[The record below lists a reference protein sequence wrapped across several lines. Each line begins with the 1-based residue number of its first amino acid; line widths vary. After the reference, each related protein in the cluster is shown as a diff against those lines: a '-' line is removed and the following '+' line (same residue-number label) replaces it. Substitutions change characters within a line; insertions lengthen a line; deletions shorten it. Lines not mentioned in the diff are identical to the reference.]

1 MRCAHEKP
9 PEAKLNQHG
18 FQHDGFERKRCGV
31 KWALVTFITAATV
44 VLVALAWLQSG
55 GLQQHAMFS
64 AATPEAAVR
73 ALMTQVQ
80 SHNFDQAY
88 AALDPSSNTDLSSFV
103 QDVAGSNSSL
113 RTYSSLQSVDV
124 SPLHADNDHAVVRLR
139 MTWSSAVGSLDDVR
153 DVNVKRDGSVWRVVW
168 PKPAFQ
174 AVPPQVVSVNYLR
187 WEVIGRNTSQA
198 WGAQDVDSPKVRI
211 TSMNAISR
219 PGRVVILGEVE
230 NEDTIPAY
238 LNVNATLLKAD
249 GSPIDEEG
257 SFDLISHVL
266 LPKQVSPYRIDF
278 PGVRLDSV
286 KSVRMDA
293 RALLVPASADPVIAA
308 TNQAVSKDGLNRNVL
323 KGELVNQ
330 SGRPVNIAQVLAA
343 YYDDQGKVIWVSDG
357 YVDQALMPQVPVPF
371 AVDIP
376 DDIAARLKNYR
387 VLVNHYSRS
396 SS

>member
-1 MRCAHEKP
+1 M
-9 PEAKLNQHG
+9 
-18 FQHDGFERKRCGV
+18 
-31 KWALVTFITAATV
+31 KWALAVLLTLATL
-44 VLVALAWLQSG
+44 VLVAIAWLQSG
-55 GLQQHAMFS
+55 GVKRHAISS
-64 AATPEAAVR
+64 AATPEEAMQ
-73 ALMTQVQ
+73 ALMSNLQA
-80 SHNFDQAY
+80 HNFPQAY
-88 AALDPSSNTDLSSFV
+88 DSLDRSSDTDIASFIR
-103 QDVAGSNSSL
+103 DVAGSDGSL
-113 RTYSSLQSVDV
+113 RTYSSLQSADV
-124 SPLHADNDHAVVRLR
+124 SPLHADPDQALVRVR
-139 MTWSSAVGSLDDVR
+139 MNWSSALGSLDDVR
-153 DVNVKRDGSVWRVVW
+153 DLRVRRDGSVWRVVW
-168 PKPAFQ
+168 PKPAFP

-187 WEVIGRNTSQA
+187 WEVIGRNTSQN
-198 WGAQDVDSPKVRI
+198 WGSQDVDSPKVRI

-249 GSPIDEEG
+249 GSPLDEEG

-278 PGVRLDSV
+278 PGVRMDAV

-293 RALLVPASADPVIAA
+293 RALLVPASADPVIAVA
-308 TNQAVSKDGLNRNVL
+308 DQAVSKDGLNRNVL

-343 YYDDQGKVIWVSDG
+343 YYDDSGKVIWVSDG

-376 DDIAARLKNYR
+376 NDIAERLKSYR
-387 VLVNHYSRS
+387 VIVNHYSRTS
-396 SS
+396 N

>member
-1 MRCAHEKP
+1 M
-9 PEAKLNQHG
+9 
-18 FQHDGFERKRCGV
+18 
-31 KWALVTFITAATV
+31 KWGLVTFLAVATT
-44 VLVALAWLQSG
+44 VLVAISWLQSG
-55 GLQQHAMFS
+55 GLKRHAMFS
-64 AATPEAAVR
+64 AVTPEEAVQ
-73 ALMTQVQ
+73 ALMSQIQ
-80 SHNFDQAY
+80 AHNYQQAY
-88 AALDPSSNTDLSSFV
+88 ASLDRSSDTDLASFTREL
-103 QDVAGSNSSL
+103 AGSDGSL
-113 RTYSSLQSVDV
+113 RTYSSLQTAEV
-124 SPLHADNDHAVVRLR
+124 SPLHSDGDQALVRVR
-139 MTWSSAVGSLDDVR
+139 MNWSSALGSLDDVR
-153 DVNVKRDGSVWRVVW
+153 DLHVRRDGSVWRVVW
-168 PKPAFQ
+168 PKPAMA

-187 WEVIGRNTSQA
+187 WEVIGRNTSQN

-230 NEDTIPAY
+230 NEDTVPAY

-278 PGVRLDSV
+278 PGVRFDAV

-293 RALLVPASADPVIAA
+293 RALLVPASADPVIAVSDQ
-308 TNQAVSKDGLNRNVL
+308 TVSKDGLDRNVL
-323 KGELVNQ
+323 KGELVNE

-343 YYDDQGKVIWVSDG
+343 YYDNSGKVIWVSDG

-376 DDIAARLKNYR
+376 DDVAGRLKNYR
-387 VLVNHYSRS
+387 VIVNHYSRS

>member
-1 MRCAHEKP
+1 MKA
-9 PEAKLNQHG
+9 G
-18 FQHDGFERKRCGV
+18 
-31 KWALVTFITAATV
+31 LVIFLTIATV
-44 VLVALAWLQSG
+44 VLVAIAWLQSG
-55 GLQQHAMFS
+55 GVQQHAISS
-64 AATPEAAVR
+64 AATPEEAVQ
-73 ALMTQVQ
+73 ALMSNLQA
-80 SHNFDQAY
+80 HNFQQAY
-88 AALDPSSNTDLSSFV
+88 HSLDRSSDTDIASFIR
-103 QDVAGSNSSL
+103 DVAGSDGSL
-113 RTYSSLQSVDV
+113 RTYSSLQSADV
-124 SPLHADNDHAVVRLR
+124 SPLHADPDQALVRVR
-139 MTWSSAVGSLDDVR
+139 MNWSSALGSLDDVR
-153 DVNVKRDGSVWRVVW
+153 DLRVRRDGSVWRVVW
-168 PKPAFQ
+168 PKPAFP

-187 WEVIGRNTSQA
+187 WEVIGRNTSQN
-198 WGAQDVDSPKVRI
+198 WGSQDVDSPKVRI

-249 GSPIDEEG
+249 GSPLDEEG

-278 PGVRLDSV
+278 PGVRMDAV

-293 RALLVPASADPVIAA
+293 RALLVPASADPVIAVA
-308 TNQAVSKDGLNRNVL
+308 DQAVSKDGLNRNVL

-343 YYDDQGKVIWVSDG
+343 YYDDSGKVIWVSDG

-376 DDIAARLKNYR
+376 NDIAERLKNYR
-387 VLVNHYSRS
+387 VIVNHYSRTS
-396 SS
+396 N